1 MTMSSEPKREIL
13 IAAAVLLNEHRQML
27 VVRKRGTTQFMQ
39 PGGKIDPG
47 ETPEQALHRELAE
60 EIGLT
65 LPKNAVRYEGIFR
78 EEAANEPG
86 ADVVAHAFTARLH
99 AEVTPQAEIEEV
111 RWLDLD
117 RNTGVTIARLTE
129 TQMLPLARAA
139 LTESDNQQR

>member
-1 MTMSSEPKREIL
+1 MIMSEPKREIL
-13 IAAAVLLNEHRQML
+13 IAAAILLNEKRQML

-47 ETPEQALHRELAE
+47 ETPEQALRRELAE

-65 LPKNAVRYEGIFR
+65 LPENAARYEGVFR

-99 AEVTPQAEIEEV
+99 SEVTPQAEIEEV
-111 RWLDLD
+111 LWLDLD
-117 RNTGVTIARLTE
+117 RNPGVTIARLTE
-129 TQMLPLARAA
+129 TQMLPLASAA
-139 LTESDNQQR
+139 LTESETKPR

>member
-1 MTMSSEPKREIL
+1 MGEPKREIL
-13 IAAAVLLNEHRQML
+13 IAAAILLNEKRQML

-65 LPKNAVRYEGIFR
+65 LPEHAVRYEGIFR

-86 ADVVAHAFTARLH
+86 ADVVAHAFTARLQ
-99 AEVTPQAEIEEV
+99 AEVMPQAEIEEV

-117 RNTGVTIARLTE
+117 RNPGVTIARLTE

>member
-1 MTMSSEPKREIL
+1 MSEPKREIL
-13 IAAAVLLNEHRQML
+13 IAAAILLNEKRQML

-65 LPKNAVRYEGIFR
+65 LPENAARYEGVFR

-99 AEVTPQAEIEEV
+99 SEVTPQAEIEEV
-111 RWLDLD
+111 LWLDLD
-117 RNTGVTIARLTE
+117 RNPGVTIARLTE

-139 LTESDNQQR
+139 LTESETKPR

>member
-1 MTMSSEPKREIL
+1 
-13 IAAAVLLNEHRQML
+13 ML

-47 ETPEQALHRELAE
+47 ETPEQALRRELAE

-65 LPKNAVRYEGIFR
+65 LPDHAVRYEGVFR

-99 AEVTPQAEIEEV
+99 TEVLPQAEIEEV

-117 RNTGVTIARLTE
+117 TTPDLPIARLTE
-129 TQMLPLARAA
+129 TRMLPLARAA
-139 LTESDNQQR
+139 LTESETKPR

>member
-13 IAAAVLLNEHRQML
+13 IAAAILLNERRQML

-86 ADVVAHAFTARLH
+86 ADVVAHAFSARLH
-99 AEVTPQAEIEEV
+99 SEVVPQAEIEEV

-117 RNTGVTIARLTE
+117 HHPGVMIARLTE

>member
-1 MTMSSEPKREIL
+1 MTLSTDPKREIV
-13 IAAAVLLNEHRQML
+13 IAAAVLLNARRQML

-65 LPKNAVRYEGIFR
+65 LPENAARYEGIFR
-78 EEAANEPG
+78 EEAANETG
-86 ADVVAHAFTARLH
+86 AEVVAHAFVAQLNI
-99 AEVTPQAEIEEV
+99 EVTPQAEIEEV

-117 RNTGVTIARLTE
+117 AASNLPIAKLTE
-129 TQMLPLARAA
+129 TRMLPLARAA
-139 LTESDNQQR
+139 LTESGKKPR

>member
-65 LPKNAVRYEGIFR
+65 LPKNAVRYEGVFR

-86 ADVVAHAFTARLH
+86 ADVVAHAFTARLQ

>member
-1 MTMSSEPKREIL
+1 MNTEARREII
-13 IAAAVLLNEHRQML
+13 IAAAILLNERRQML

-47 ETPEQALHRELAE
+47 ETPQQALHRELAE

-65 LPKNAVRYEGIFR
+65 LPDHAVRYEGVFR

-99 AEVTPQAEIEEV
+99 TEVLPQAEIEEV

-117 RNTGVTIARLTE
+117 AKPDLPIARLTE
-129 TQMLPLARAA
+129 TRMLPLARAA
-139 LTESDNQQR
+139 LTESETKPR

>member
-1 MTMSSEPKREIL
+1 MSTEAKREII
-13 IAAAVLLNEHRQML
+13 IAAAVLLNERRQML

-65 LPKNAVRYEGIFR
+65 LPDHAVHYEGVFR

-99 AEVTPQAEIEEV
+99 TEVLPQAEIEEV

-117 RNTGVTIARLTE
+117 TKPDLPIARLTE
-129 TQMLPLARAA
+129 TRMLPLARAA
-139 LTESDNQQR
+139 LTESETKPR

>member
-1 MTMSSEPKREIL
+1 MSAGPKREIV
-13 IAAAVLLNEHRQML
+13 IAAAVLLNERRQML

-65 LPKNAVRYEGIFR
+65 LPENAARYEGVFR
-78 EEAANEPG
+78 EEAANETG
-86 ADVVAHAFTARLH
+86 ADVVAHTFIARLQT
-99 AEVTPQAEIEEV
+99 EVAPQAEIEEV

-117 RNTGVTIARLTE
+117 RHTGITIARLTE

-139 LTESDNQQR
+139 LTESETKPR

>member
-1 MTMSSEPKREIL
+1 MTVNTEPKREIV
-13 IAAAVLLNEHRQML
+13 IAAAVLLNERRQML

-65 LPKNAVRYEGIFR
+65 LPENAVRYEGVFR
-78 EEAANEPG
+78 EEAANETG
-86 ADVVAHAFTARLH
+86 ADVVAHAFIARLY
-99 AEVTPQAEIEEV
+99 ADVTPQAEIEEV

-117 RNTGVTIARLTE
+117 RHPGVMIARLTE
-129 TQMLPLARAA
+129 TQMLPLARAV
-139 LTESDNQQR
+139 LTESDKQPR

>member
-139 LTESDNQQR
+139 LTESDNQPR

>member
-1 MTMSSEPKREIL
+1 MTVNAGPKREIV
-13 IAAAVLLNEHRQML
+13 IAAAVLLNERRQML

-65 LPKNAVRYEGIFR
+65 LPENAARYEGVFR
-78 EEAANEPG
+78 EEAANETG
-86 ADVVAHAFTARLH
+86 ADVVAHTFIARLQT
-99 AEVTPQAEIEEV
+99 EVAPQAEIEEV

-117 RNTGVTIARLTE
+117 CHPGITIARLTE

-139 LTESDNQQR
+139 LTESETKPT

>member
-1 MTMSSEPKREIL
+1 MTVSAGPKREIV
-13 IAAAVLLNEHRQML
+13 IAAAVLLNERRQML

-65 LPKNAVRYEGIFR
+65 LPENAARYEGVFR
-78 EEAANEPG
+78 EEAANETG
-86 ADVVAHAFTARLH
+86 ADVVAHTFIARLQT
-99 AEVTPQAEIEEV
+99 EVAPQAEIEEV

-117 RNTGVTIARLTE
+117 RHTGITIAKLTE

-139 LTESDNQQR
+139 LTESETKPR

>member
-1 MTMSSEPKREIL
+1 VIMSEPKREIL
-13 IAAAVLLNEHRQML
+13 IAAAILLNEKRQML

-65 LPKNAVRYEGIFR
+65 LPENAARYEGVFR

-117 RNTGVTIARLTE
+117 RNPGVTIARLTE

-139 LTESDNQQR
+139 LTESETKPR

>member
-1 MTMSSEPKREIL
+1 MIMSTEAKREII
-13 IAAAVLLNEHRQML
+13 IAAAVLLNERRQML

-47 ETPEQALHRELAE
+47 ETPQQALHRELAE

-65 LPKNAVRYEGIFR
+65 LPDHAVRYEGIFR

-99 AEVTPQAEIEEV
+99 TEVLPQAEIEEV

-117 RNTGVTIARLTE
+117 TKPDLPIARLTE
-129 TQMLPLARAA
+129 TRMLPLARAA
-139 LTESDNQQR
+139 LTESETKPR

>member
-1 MTMSSEPKREIL
+1 MSEPKREIL
-13 IAAAVLLNEHRQML
+13 IAAAILLNEKRQML

-65 LPKNAVRYEGIFR
+65 LPENAARYEGVFR

-117 RNTGVTIARLTE
+117 RNPGVTIARLTE

-139 LTESDNQQR
+139 LTESDNQSR

>member
-1 MTMSSEPKREIL
+1 MMGEPKREIL
-13 IAAAVLLNEHRQML
+13 IAAAILLNEKRQML

-65 LPKNAVRYEGIFR
+65 LPEHAVRYEGIFR

-86 ADVVAHAFTARLH
+86 ADVVAHAFTARLQ
-99 AEVTPQAEIEEV
+99 AEVMPQAEIEEV

-117 RNTGVTIARLTE
+117 RNPGVTIARLTE

>member
-65 LPKNAVRYEGIFR
+65 LPEHAVRYEGIFR

-86 ADVVAHAFTARLH
+86 ADVVAHAFTARLQ
-99 AEVTPQAEIEEV
+99 AEVMPQAEIEEV

-117 RNTGVTIARLTE
+117 RNPGVTIARLTE

>member
-1 MTMSSEPKREIL
+1 MNTEAKREII
-13 IAAAVLLNEHRQML
+13 IAAAVLLNERRQML

-47 ETPEQALHRELAE
+47 ETPQQALHRELAE

-65 LPKNAVRYEGIFR
+65 LPDHSVRYEGVFR

-86 ADVVAHAFTARLH
+86 ADVVAHAFIARLH
-99 AEVTPQAEIEEV
+99 TEVLPQAEIEEV

-117 RNTGVTIARLTE
+117 AKPDLPIARLTE
-129 TQMLPLARAA
+129 TRMLPLARAA
-139 LTESDNQQR
+139 MTESETKPR

>member
-1 MTMSSEPKREIL
+1 MSTEAKREII
-13 IAAAVLLNEHRQML
+13 IAAAVLLNERRQML

-47 ETPEQALHRELAE
+47 ETPEQALRRELAE

-65 LPKNAVRYEGIFR
+65 LPDHAVHYEGVFR

-99 AEVTPQAEIEEV
+99 TEVLPQAEIEEV

-117 RNTGVTIARLTE
+117 TTPDLPIARLTE
-129 TQMLPLARAA
+129 TRMLPLALAA
-139 LTESDNQQR
+139 LTESETKPR

>member
-1 MTMSSEPKREIL
+1 MSTEAKREII
-13 IAAAVLLNEHRQML
+13 IAAAVLLNERRQML

-47 ETPEQALHRELAE
+47 ETPEQALRRELAE

-65 LPKNAVRYEGIFR
+65 LPDHAVRYEGVFR

-99 AEVTPQAEIEEV
+99 TEVLPQAEIEEV

-117 RNTGVTIARLTE
+117 TTPDLPIARLTE
-129 TQMLPLARAA
+129 TRMLPLARAA
-139 LTESDNQQR
+139 LTESETKPR

>member
-1 MTMSSEPKREIL
+1 MSEPKREIL
-13 IAAAVLLNEHRQML
+13 IAAAILLNEKRQML

-65 LPKNAVRYEGIFR
+65 LPENAARYEGIFR

-99 AEVTPQAEIEEV
+99 SEVTPQAEIEEV
-111 RWLDLD
+111 LWLDLD
-117 RNTGVTIARLTE
+117 RNPGVTIARLTE

-139 LTESDNQQR
+139 LTESETKPR

>member
-99 AEVTPQAEIEEV
+99 TEVLPQAEIEEV

-117 RNTGVTIARLTE
+117 AKPDLPIARLTE
-129 TQMLPLARAA
+129 TRMLPLARAA
-139 LTESDNQQR
+139 LMESETKPR

>member
-1 MTMSSEPKREIL
+1 MNTEAKREII
-13 IAAAVLLNEHRQML
+13 IAAAVLLNERRQML

-47 ETPEQALHRELAE
+47 ETPQQALHRELAE

-65 LPKNAVRYEGIFR
+65 LPDHAVRYEGVFR

-99 AEVTPQAEIEEV
+99 TEVLPQAEIEEV

-117 RNTGVTIARLTE
+117 AKPDLPIARLTE
-129 TQMLPLARAA
+129 TRMLPLARAA
-139 LTESDNQQR
+139 LTESETKPR

>member
-65 LPKNAVRYEGIFR
+65 LPEHAVRYEGVFR

-139 LTESDNQQR
+139 LTESDNQPR

>member
-65 LPKNAVRYEGIFR
+65 LPEHAVRYEGIFR

-117 RNTGVTIARLTE
+117 RNPGVTIVRLTE

>member
-1 MTMSSEPKREIL
+1 VIMSEPKREIL
-13 IAAAVLLNEHRQML
+13 IAAAILLNEKRQML

-65 LPKNAVRYEGIFR
+65 LPENAARYEGIFR

-99 AEVTPQAEIEEV
+99 SEVTPQAEIEEV

-117 RNTGVTIARLTE
+117 RTPGVTIARLTE

-139 LTESDNQQR
+139 LTESETKPR

>member
-1 MTMSSEPKREIL
+1 MNTEAKREII
-13 IAAAVLLNEHRQML
+13 IAAAVLLNERRQML

-47 ETPEQALHRELAE
+47 ETPQQALHRELAE

-65 LPKNAVRYEGIFR
+65 LPDHAVRYEGVFR

-86 ADVVAHAFTARLH
+86 ADVVAHAFIARLH
-99 AEVTPQAEIEEV
+99 TEVLPQAEIEEV

-117 RNTGVTIARLTE
+117 AKPDLPIARLTE
-129 TQMLPLARAA
+129 TRMLPLARAA
-139 LTESDNQQR
+139 LTESETKPR

>member
-65 LPKNAVRYEGIFR
+65 LPEHAVRYEGIFR

>member
-1 MTMSSEPKREIL
+1 MTVSAGPKREIV
-13 IAAAVLLNEHRQML
+13 IAAAVLLNERRQML

-65 LPKNAVRYEGIFR
+65 LPENAARYEGVFR
-78 EEAANEPG
+78 EEAANEKG
-86 ADVVAHAFTARLH
+86 ADVVAHTFIARLH
-99 AEVTPQAEIEEV
+99 ADVAPQAEIEEV

-117 RNTGVTIARLTE
+117 GHTGVTIARLTE

-139 LTESDNQQR
+139 LTESETKPR

>member
-1 MTMSSEPKREIL
+1 
-13 IAAAVLLNEHRQML
+13 ML

-47 ETPEQALHRELAE
+47 ETPEQALRRELAE

-65 LPKNAVRYEGIFR
+65 LPDHAAHYEGVFR

-86 ADVVAHAFTARLH
+86 ADVVAHAFTARLNT
-99 AEVTPQAEIEEV
+99 EVLPQAEIEEV

-117 RNTGVTIARLTE
+117 ATPDLPIARLTE
-129 TQMLPLARAA
+129 TRMLPLARAA
-139 LTESDNQQR
+139 LTESETKPR

>member
-1 MTMSSEPKREIL
+1 MGEPKREIL
-13 IAAAVLLNEHRQML
+13 IAAAILINEKRQML

-65 LPKNAVRYEGIFR
+65 LPENAARYEGVFR

-99 AEVTPQAEIEEV
+99 AEVTPQAEIEEI

-117 RNTGVTIARLTE
+117 RTPGVTIARLTE

-139 LTESDNQQR
+139 LTESETKPR

>member
-1 MTMSSEPKREIL
+1 
-13 IAAAVLLNEHRQML
+13 ML

-47 ETPEQALHRELAE
+47 ETPEQALRRELAE

-65 LPKNAVRYEGIFR
+65 LPDHAVHYEGVFR

-99 AEVTPQAEIEEV
+99 TEVLPQAEIEEV

-117 RNTGVTIARLTE
+117 TKPDLPIARLTE
-129 TQMLPLARAA
+129 TRMLPLARAA
-139 LTESDNQQR
+139 LTESETKPR

>member
-65 LPKNAVRYEGIFR
+65 LPEHAVRYEGIFR

-117 RNTGVTIARLTE
+117 RNPGVTIARLTE

>member
-1 MTMSSEPKREIL
+1 MTVSTGPKREIL
-13 IAAAVLLNEHRQML
+13 IAAAVLLNERRQML

-47 ETPEQALHRELAE
+47 ETPEQALQRELAE

-65 LPKNAVRYEGIFR
+65 LPENAARYEGVFR
-78 EEAANEPG
+78 EEAANETG
-86 ADVVAHAFTARLH
+86 ADVVAHTFIARLH
-99 AEVTPQAEIEEV
+99 ADVAPQAEIEEV

-117 RNTGVTIARLTE
+117 RHTGITIARLTE

-139 LTESDNQQR
+139 LTESETKPR

>member
-1 MTMSSEPKREIL
+1 MTVSAGPKREIV
-13 IAAAVLLNEHRQML
+13 IAAAVLLNERRQML

-65 LPKNAVRYEGIFR
+65 LPENAARYEGVFR
-78 EEAANEPG
+78 EEAANETG
-86 ADVVAHAFTARLH
+86 ADVVAHTFIAKLQT
-99 AEVTPQAEIEEV
+99 EVAPQAEIEEV

-117 RNTGVTIARLTE
+117 RHTGITIARLTE

-139 LTESDNQQR
+139 LTESETKPR

>member
-1 MTMSSEPKREIL
+1 MGEPKREIL
-13 IAAAVLLNEHRQML
+13 IAAAILLNEKRQML

-65 LPKNAVRYEGIFR
+65 LPENAVRYEGVFR

-117 RNTGVTIARLTE
+117 RNPGVTIARLTE

-139 LTESDNQQR
+139 LTKSDNQPR